1 MPNNLISVL
10 FLIAVSACGNER
22 ARNEQSGATGLHEC
36 ETEARKVVEQLGT
49 RMRMVSL
56 LAPDSARSRAMRDAY
71 AELVTPDLLSKWE
84 KAPDAAPGRQVSNP
98 WPIGIAVSSVAS
110 DSVCRVEGNVVYV
123 TSADTIKEVQRRPVS
138 IQVQKAEGW
147 RVSAFNW

>member
-1 MPNNLISVL
+1 MDKSFISVL
-10 FLIAVSACGNER
+10 FLLVASACGNEKVR
-22 ARNEQSGATGLHEC
+22 SEQAGATSQHEC
-36 ETEARKVVEQLGT
+36 ETEARKVVEQLGA

-71 AELVTPDLLSKWE
+71 AELVTPDLLAKWE

-98 WPIGIAVSSVAS
+98 WPIRIAVSSVAS

-138 IQVQKAEGW
+138 IQVENAEGW